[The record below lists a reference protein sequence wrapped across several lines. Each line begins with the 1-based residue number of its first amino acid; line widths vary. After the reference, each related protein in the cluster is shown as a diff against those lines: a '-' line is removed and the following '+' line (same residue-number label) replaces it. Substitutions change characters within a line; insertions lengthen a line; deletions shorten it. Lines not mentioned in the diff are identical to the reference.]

1 MSNKNIAILTIGM
14 VLAIAVLVL
23 AILKGNDMWKWV
35 KEKCCCVG
43 SKKVEVAEDAN
54 NYGSIDSQKGS
65 QNNDTYPMLVE
76 AAKEFLDVTENQWS
90 RMNLYE
96 RTLYY
101 QDLSKKFDNKFQI
114 EKEERDKERE
124 LKNEEDKKRLDQTW
138 DNVTK
143 SFCNVFKID
152 KSDLVSD
159 SRRSSDSGH
168 NSDIE

>member
-1 MSNKNIAILTIGM
+1 MNNKNIAILTIGII
-14 VLAIAVLVL
+14 LAIAVLVL

-76 AAKEFLDVTENQWS
+76 AAKEFLDVTEEQWS
-90 RMNLYE
+90 EMNLYE

-114 EKEERDKERE
+114 EKEERERISNEKDMQDKLDFVTRYP
-124 LKNEEDKKRLDQTW
+124 NQATINSNGRLVYIGSE
-138 DNVTK
+138 N
-143 SFCNVFKID
+143 N
-152 KSDLVSD
+152 
-159 SRRSSDSGH
+159 SRRGSDSGN
-168 NSDIE
+168 NSDIDL